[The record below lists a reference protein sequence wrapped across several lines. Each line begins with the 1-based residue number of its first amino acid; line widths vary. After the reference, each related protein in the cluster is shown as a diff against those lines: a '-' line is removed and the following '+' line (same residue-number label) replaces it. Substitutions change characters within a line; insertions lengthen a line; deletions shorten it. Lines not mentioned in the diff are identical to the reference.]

1 MRENEDDDGDRRTDG
16 REAEA
21 EGGGETEAAS
31 VLRLPSSSRIVG
43 RTVGRSVAVG
53 RSSLSL
59 SLRRRPHRRGAP
71 RPPPPLPPS

>member
-1 MRENEDDDGDRRTDG
+1 MRENEDDDGDRTEG
-16 REAEA
+16 RMEGREA
-21 EGGGETEAAS
+21 EGGGETETAS
-31 VLRLPSSSRIVG
+31 ELRLPSSSRIVG

-59 SLRRRPHRRGAP
+59 SLRPHRRGAP